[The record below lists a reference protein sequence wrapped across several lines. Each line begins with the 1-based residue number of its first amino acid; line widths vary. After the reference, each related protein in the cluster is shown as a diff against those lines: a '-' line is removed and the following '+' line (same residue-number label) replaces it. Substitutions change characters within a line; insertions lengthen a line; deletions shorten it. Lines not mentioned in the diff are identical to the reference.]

1 MAIIKNPTTVMAG
14 ENKLNKLLTKAI
26 TSATAEDMQGV
37 TKIEPYT
44 FANCNSLTSLSLPST
59 LTNIGSYAF
68 ESCTGLTS
76 LDIPASTTT
85 IGTNAFINCSGLNY
99 ITVGSGNTAYSGTG
113 NCLIRK
119 SDKVLIKGSNNSII
133 PSDGTVTGVGFGAFR
148 GHTLL
153 TSITIPNDIT
163 LMSEYAFSASGLT
176 NVTFEANSQLTQIEN
191 YAFGSCMNLTTID
204 LPSTVTYMGTVFYES
219 GLTSIVVPDGV
230 TTLNGQTFRECRS
243 LKTAVLGTGLT
254 RIKSLVFYS
263 CNSLET
269 VVIKNT
275 SSVITLD
282 DNTSFNVSSQILS
295 FYIPYALIDTYKTAT
310 NWINYASKFKPA
322 VATVADLSSIDTNSY
337 TQAWVYATSKIY
349 IYDGTQWSEV

>member
-1 MAIIKNPTTVMAG
+1 MAIIKNPTIVMAG
-14 ENKLNKLLTKAI
+14 ENKLNKLLTKTI

-37 TKIEPYT
+37 TKIESYT
-44 FANCNSLTSLSLPST
+44 FANCSSLSSLSLPST

-76 LDIPASTTT
+76 LDIPANTTT
-85 IGTNAFINCSGLNY
+85 IGVNAFINCTGLNT
-99 ITVGSGNTAYSGTG
+99 ITVDSGNTAYSGTG

-119 SDKVLIKGSNNSII
+119 SDRVLIKGSNNSII
-133 PSDGTVTGVGFGAFR
+133 PSDGTVTNIGFGAFR

-163 LMSEYAFSASGLT
+163 LMSEYAFAASGVT
-176 NVTFEANSQLTQIEN
+176 NFTFEANSQLTQIDS
-191 YAFGSCMNLTTID
+191 YAFGDCPMTTID
-204 LPSTVTYMGTVFYES
+204 LPSSLTNLGSAAFYGS
-219 GLTSIVVPDGV
+219 GLVNITLPDGV
-230 TTLNGQTFRECRS
+230 TTLKGQTFRECRD
-243 LKTAVLGTGLT
+243 LETIILGTGLT
-254 RIKSLVFYS
+254 RIMSIVFTD
-263 CNSLET
+263 CDKLET

-275 SSVITLD
+275 NSVITLD
-282 DNTSFNVSSQILS
+282 DNTSFNVGSQIMS